1 MWTAGINIH
10 EVKEIRTR
18 TNLYFGVGAIT
29 KIDPIVEALKK
40 KGIHSVLIVSGKGAY
55 IRTGAWDHV
64 KAALDKHS
72 MKFALYD
79 GATPNPT
86 AEQVDAAAE
95 LGRMIQAGAVIA
107 IGGGSPVDTG
117 KSAAILLRY
126 PGKTAR
132 DVYEFRFSP
141 EEAVPIVAINLTHGT
156 GTETN
161 RFAVVTI
168 PEKEFKPAIA
178 CDCIY
183 PTWAIDDPALMTGLS
198 PAQTRYVSI
207 DAVNHVVEAA
217 TAKTANPMSIMLAAE
232 TIRLIVD
239 YLPLAE
245 KDPKN
250 LEARYFLLYASMI
263 AGMSFDNGL
272 LHFTHALEHPLSA
285 LKPDFTHGLGLSIL
299 LPAVVEKIYPV
310 RAKVLADILSPI
322 DSSLKGTP
330 DEAYKAACSVE
341 AWLEKSGVPEKLADE
356 GFRESDIEKLVQLT
370 FHTPSLSGLL
380 SLAPEEATEDCVRW
394 IYQNSFHP
402 IRQRPK

>member
-18 TNLYFGVGAIT
+18 TTLYFGVGAIT
-29 KIDPIVEALKK
+29 KIDPIVGALKK
-40 KGIHSVLIVSGKGAY
+40 KGIGSILIVSGKGAY

-72 MKFALYD
+72 IKFALYD

-86 AEQVDAAAE
+86 AEQVDAAAK
-95 LGRMIQAGAVIA
+95 LGQMIQAGAVIA

-178 CDCIY
+178 
-183 PTWAIDDPALMTGLS
+183 
-198 PAQTRYVSI
+198 
-207 DAVNHVVEAA
+207 
-217 TAKTANPMSIMLAAE
+217 
-232 TIRLIVD
+232 
-239 YLPLAE
+239 
-245 KDPKN
+245 
-250 LEARYFLLYASMI
+250 
-263 AGMSFDNGL
+263 
-272 LHFTHALEHPLSA
+272 
-285 LKPDFTHGLGLSIL
+285 
-299 LPAVVEKIYPV
+299 
-310 RAKVLADILSPI
+310 
-322 DSSLKGTP
+322 
-330 DEAYKAACSVE
+330 
-341 AWLEKSGVPEKLADE
+341 
-356 GFRESDIEKLVQLT
+356 
-370 FHTPSLSGLL
+370 
-380 SLAPEEATEDCVRW
+380 
-394 IYQNSFHP
+394 
-402 IRQRPK
+402 